1 MDMSKLCADLSIPAI
16 EYVYATHCTA
26 FPNRIK
32 IGKTKDIK
40 ARLSQLNV
48 SCAPCKH
55 KLIALA
61 ESFDIKRDEKMAH
74 VFFAEYRREGEF
86 FEVSAKQVKE
96 YFDMFITALHNIEK
110 QNYKHPEEECVHVE
124 TAIAPKPRQ
133 LSKLEE
139 FVLNFAN
146 EQLDQNIMRMQIHGK
161 AFYKKH
167 EAYATANK
175 HKEKD
180 MKSMTAFGRQVK
192 NIDGIFSSRMGTG
205 VVYRLNFAEIKE
217 CLEG

>member
-1 MDMSKLCADLSIPAI
+1 MDLAKLCAELSIPGI
-16 EYVYATHCTA
+16 QYVYATHCTA

-40 ARLSQLNV
+40 HRLSQLNV
-48 SCAPCKH
+48 GCAPCKH

-61 ESFDIKRDEKMAH
+61 ESFDNKRDERMAH

-86 FEVSAKQVKE
+86 FEISAKQVKE

-146 EQLDQNIMRMQIHGK
+146 EQLDQNIMRMQILGK
-161 AFYKKH
+161 LLYKKY
-167 EAYATANK
+167 EAYATARA
-175 HKEKD
+175 HAD
-180 MKSMTAFGRQVK
+180 RH
-192 NIDGIFSSRMGTG
+192 
-205 VVYRLNFAEIKE
+205 
-217 CLEG
+217 C